1 MYGEGHG
8 RSIELNMDYRGDM
21 ARGKR
26 SLYVECRSHRV
37 SGHMVHYSNS
47 SLGGALKS
55 PSKNR
60 LFALTFACHGE
71 RTIAPRGA

>member
-1 MYGEGHG
+1 MGKGHE
-8 RSIELNMDYRGDM
+8 RSIELNMNYRGVM
-21 ARGKR
+21 TREKR
-26 SLYVECRSHRV
+26 SLLVECRVHRV

-55 PSKNR
+55 LGKNR
-60 LFALTFACHGE
+60 LFALTFASHGE